1 MDIYRCTSEAMEIHL
16 NIFVFF
22 PCFWRIKLLNNLKKQ
37 SFFWQFQVMFH
48 MFGTYVMYLDIG
60 KEDDDDHDDG
70 KSGNEDCYK

>member
-1 MDIYRCTSEAMEIHL
+1 
-16 NIFVFF
+16 
-22 PCFWRIKLLNNLKKQ
+22 
-37 SFFWQFQVMFH
+37 MFH